1 MNYSLT
7 SSPRSR
13 SNRLLPE
20 TRDVPDSDSLVQT
33 GADHQVLGWVELSAH
48 DVVVVPGQHA
58 DALPALPVPD
68 PHCLVIRAG
77 EDPGI
82 LVVEHR
88 GSDVVQVTQKSEDTP
103 PLLVVPHLD
112 LVIISSRH
120 EQRLLF
126 VEVNSSHRSIM
137 LIKLV

>member
-7 SSPRSR
+7 SSSRSR

-68 PHCLVIRAG
+68 PHSLVIRAG
-77 EDPGI
+77 EDPGV

-88 GSDVVQVTQKSEDTP
+88 GSDVVQVTQQSEDTP

-120 EQRLLF
+120 KQRLLF